1 MPTSIARSSSRFFEP
16 WFALLVVG
24 AVSVGC
30 FEPDC
35 PPGQPCKADAGCVGP
50 DCAPSPSP
58 PACPAAVPNT
68 LVLNEILTDPGG
80 VDTNDDGEVDAF
92 SDEYVELLNLSG
104 DPISTGGVSLVIG
117 DRTRFV
123 FDGRCLGPG
132 ESLVV
137 WGGGRSV
144 PVLEGATGLISPE
157 SLRLSNDGAHVRLV
171 RDSDVF
177 LDEVQVPAGS
187 PAESWVRSPDG
198 TGAWAPHPG
207 AVDGPPRLSPGRCVD
222 HLSFPG
228 CLTRATTS
236 VALGGPPEPAC
247 DRAEYSEVVL
257 NEVLVNPGGGDPS
270 GDGVPDNRRDE
281 FVELM
286 LVGQEPLWL
295 DGLQLWV
302 GTNQRAVLHTG
313 CLEPGTVIT
322 IFSGHGVVPA
332 AEWVGP
338 LFVSESPLALSN
350 EFTRVE
356 LWRDFERYDRLDV
369 YAAPDGVSVARY
381 PDGEGEFRPHTQ
393 IPGGRRWSPGACTN
407 GGPAALG
414 CAVR

>member
-1 MPTSIARSSSRFFEP
+1 MPTFVVRSVSRLFCH

-24 AVSVGC
+24 AVAAGC

-35 PPGQPCKADAGCVGP
+35 PPGQQCKTNDGCDGP
-50 DCAPSPSP
+50 ECGASAAPR
-58 PACPAAVPNT
+58 ACPGAVPNT
-68 LVLNEILTDPGG
+68 LVLNEILSNPGG
-80 VDTNDDGEVDAF
+80 VDTNDDGDIDAL
-92 SDEYVELLNLSG
+92 SDEYVEVLNLSG
-104 DPISTGGVSLVIG
+104 DPISTGGVSLVVG

-144 PVLEGATGLISPE
+144 PVLDGSIGIISTE
-157 SLRLSNDGAHVRLV
+157 SLRLANDGVPVRLF
-171 RDSDVF
+171 RDGDTL

-187 PAESWVRSPDG
+187 PAESWVRAPDG
-198 TGAWAPHPG
+198 TGTWAAHPG
-207 AVDGPPRLSPGRCVD
+207 ALDGPPRLSPGRCVD
-222 HLSFPG
+222 HLAFPG
-228 CLTRATTS
+228 CLTRSTTS
-236 VALGGPPEPAC
+236 VALGAPPEPEC

-286 LVGQEPLWL
+286 IVGQEPRWL
-295 DGLQLWV
+295 DALQLWV
-302 GTNQRAVLHTG
+302 GTNQRAVIHTG

-332 AEWVGP
+332 ADWVGP

-350 EFTRVE
+350 EFTRIE

-369 YAAPDGVSVARY
+369 YAAPDGVSVARF
-381 PDGEGEFRPHTQ
+381 PDGEGDFRPHTQ

-407 GGPAALG
+407 GGPAAIG